1 MEERYQSF
9 QYPSAR
15 KRPTVASPG
24 PNTGSTMR
32 VRIVPCPAPSILA
45 DSTIASG
52 TEPVMNVRI
61 KMTRNGL
68 MIAGNQM
75 ANVVPFSPR
84 IFVYIKYHA
93 TSPPPKIEVK

>member
-1 MEERYQSF
+1 
-9 QYPSAR
+9 
-15 KRPTVASPG
+15 
-24 PNTGSTMR
+24 
-32 VRIVPCPAPSILA
+32 
-45 DSTIASG
+45 
-52 TEPVMNVRI
+52 MNVRI